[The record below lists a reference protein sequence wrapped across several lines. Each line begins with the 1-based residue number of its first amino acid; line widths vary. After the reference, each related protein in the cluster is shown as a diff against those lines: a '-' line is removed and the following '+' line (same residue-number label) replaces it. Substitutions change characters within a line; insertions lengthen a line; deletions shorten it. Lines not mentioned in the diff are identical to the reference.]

1 MYASYSDVTVHLPR
15 ALDARARE
23 RLQQALETA
32 HGVTRAEANPRAPRL
47 VVVHYDPTTISAL
60 GVLRTVQAQGI
71 DARLVGM

>member
-1 MYASYSDVTVHLPR
+1 MYASYSDVTVHLPK
-15 ALDARARE
+15 ALDAKARE
-23 RLQQALETA
+23 RIQRVLENS
-32 HGVTRAEANPRAPRL
+32 HGVTHAKAHPRAPRL